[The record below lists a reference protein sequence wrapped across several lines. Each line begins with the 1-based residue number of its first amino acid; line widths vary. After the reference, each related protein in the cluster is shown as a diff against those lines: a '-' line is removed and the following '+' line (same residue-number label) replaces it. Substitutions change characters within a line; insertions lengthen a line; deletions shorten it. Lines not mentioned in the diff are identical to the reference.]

1 MKLFSHF
8 IGIDISKE
16 TLDFSLV
23 IANNFCFH
31 QQIEN
36 TPTGI
41 NIFIKELKKRYPDFS
56 FEQSL
61 FCMEHTGIYNNILL
75 KFLHDKQANI
85 WVEQATQIKLSMG
98 VSREKNDKIDAQKIA
113 FYAYKNREEVKL
125 WQPKR
130 AVIVELDHLTAL
142 RSRLV
147 KTLQTLQTPI
157 TDSEGYMDKKTR
169 VLVIKMCKS
178 SIESLKKDLKLVER
192 KIQEVIK
199 NDPYLNEIY
208 GYIESVKA
216 IGPVIAAEIIITTN
230 EFKNI
235 NDPKK
240 YACYAGFAPFAHSSG
255 KYKGKSKVSQKA
267 NKKVK
272 VLFHNAAMTAIR
284 FSKEMKTYY
293 DIKIKEG
300 KHHLLVMNNICN
312 KLVHRIFACVK
323 RKEHYVDSYVPTNIF

>member
-1 MKLFSHF
+1 MKTFSHF

-16 TLDFSLV
+16 TLDFALV
-23 IANNFCFH
+23 VDNIFCFH
-31 QQIEN
+31 QQVEN
-36 TPTGI
+36 TAKGI
-41 NIFIKELKKRYPDFS
+41 NIFIKELKKRYSSFS

-61 FCMEHTGIYNNILL
+61 FCMEHRGIYNNILL
-75 KFLHDKQANI
+75 KFLHDRQTNI

-98 VSREKNDKIDAQKIA
+98 ISREKNDKIDAQKIA
-113 FYAYKNREEVKL
+113 FYAYKNREDVKL

-130 AVIVELDHLTAL
+130 TVIIELDHLTAL

-147 KTLQTLQTPI
+147 KTLQTLKTPI
-157 TDSEGYMDKKTR
+157 TDSEGHMDKKTR
-169 VLVIKMCKS
+169 ALVIKMCKW
-178 SIESLKKDLKLVER
+178 SIESIKKDLKLVEN
-192 KIQEVIK
+192 KIQDVIK

-208 GYIESVKA
+208 SYIESVKS
-216 IGPVIAAEIIITTN
+216 IGPVITAEVIITTN

-235 NDPKK
+235 DDPKK

-272 VLFHNAAMTAIR
+272 ALFHNAAMTAIR

-293 DIKIKEG
+293 DTKIKEG

-323 RKEHYVDSYVPTNIF
+323 RKECYVENYITTNSF